1 MRIYLAGEHTYPD
14 MLKASLYSD
23 EDLHGRNERYT
34 RDPDGVIRGGVL
46 DCESFSQEV
55 YRET

>member
-1 MRIYLAGEHTYPD
+1 MKIYLAGEHTYPD

-23 EDLHGRNERYT
+23 ENIFGRSERLT
-34 RDPDGVIRGGVL
+34 RDSDGIVRGGVL